1 MRTLGRHWFASTLV
15 EATWVMSA
23 TLYRRLPAIIAT
35 HWNARGVV
43 DGWAPKLEGAF
54 VVPCLAVVLFAF
66 LILLER
72 WQTDEEGVGPQLSP
86 FFYPTLVAGVAG
98 LCFYFNASV
107 LLSGVGLH
115 LDIASHA
122 IIGAGLLVAVLGNT
136 VGTSPHSQVDEGEEV
151 QATAWRI
158 AGLLLL
164 VAGIVTVIAEILVR
178 VSEAA

>member
-1 MRTLGRHWFASTLV
+1 MRIPGRHWFALTLV
-15 EATWVMSA
+15 AAAWVMSV

-43 DGWAPKLEGAF
+43 DGWAPKWEGAF
-54 VVPCLAVVLFAF
+54 VVPCLAVIFFAV

-72 WQTDEEGVGPQLSP
+72 WRTDEEGVGPRLSP

-98 LCFYFNASV
+98 LCFYVNGSV

-136 VGTSPHSQVDEGEEV
+136 VGTSPQNQLDEGEGV

-158 AGLLLL
+158 AGWLLLA
-164 VAGIVTVIAEILVR
+164 AGIVTAIAEIVVR
-178 VSEAA
+178 VSEAV